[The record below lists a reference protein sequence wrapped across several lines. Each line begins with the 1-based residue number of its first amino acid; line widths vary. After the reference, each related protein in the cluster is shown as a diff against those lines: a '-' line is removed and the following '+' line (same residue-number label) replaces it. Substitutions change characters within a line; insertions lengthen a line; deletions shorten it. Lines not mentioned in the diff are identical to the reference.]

1 MRRSRESICC
11 LGLEYGVIQ
20 TFLVKDLGKFQNFS
34 HFPLGVET
42 SFAIQFVDLLTGS
55 FHPDF
60 LDEGILGEKEPVK
73 RQQVYPTYIL
83 LKAGENLNCQPKFA
97 YHQ

>member
-73 RQQVYPTYIL
+73 RQQDLPNIYFV
-83 LKAGENLNCQPKFA
+83 ESR
-97 YHQ
+97 